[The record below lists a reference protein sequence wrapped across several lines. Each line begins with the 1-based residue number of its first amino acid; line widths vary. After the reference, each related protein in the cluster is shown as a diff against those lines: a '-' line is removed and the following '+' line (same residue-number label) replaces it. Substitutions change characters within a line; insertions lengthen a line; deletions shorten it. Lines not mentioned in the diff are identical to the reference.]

1 VSELRKDP
9 ITGHWVIIAESRLAR
24 PNEYVAPAH
33 PSLPGGCPF
42 CEGQE
47 SRTPPEVAAVRNK
60 GTPADGPGWSIRVIP
75 NRFPTLAPAA
85 SAAATPQSASLLEA
99 RPGYG
104 YHEVIIVSP
113 RHEPG
118 LAFLPVDH
126 ARAVVRMFRDRVA
139 ALAKKPQISA
149 VLLFENFGPESGG
162 TLMHPHA
169 QVVATPVVPPVLEE
183 KVDGMRRF
191 SRKHPDTCLLETV
204 AKEERSQKTRIVLDD
219 GIFLT
224 STPFASAHPY
234 EVLILPER
242 HSTSI
247 IEATD
252 AELDRL
258 AELLPAVL
266 RSLFTVAPSF
276 SYNFMVH
283 CAPNPMKS
291 HPEFHWHIEIAPR
304 LIRPDGFELGTG
316 IAVNPVSPEAA
327 ASALRTALSQPAPSN
342 PR

>member
-9 ITGHWVIIAESRLAR
+9 ITGHWVVIAESRLAR
-24 PNEYVAPAH
+24 PNEYVAPVR
-33 PSLPGGCPF
+33 PSSPGDCPF

-47 SRTPPEVAAVRNK
+47 SRTPPEVAAVRPQ
-60 GTPADGPGWSIRVIP
+60 GSPADGPGWSVRVIP
-75 NRFPTLAPAA
+75 NRFPTLSPNAP
-85 SAAATPQSASLLEA
+85 SAVTPPPATLLEA

-104 YHEVIIVSP
+104 YHEVIVVSP
-113 RHEPG
+113 RHDPG
-118 LAFLPVDH
+118 LAYLPVDH

-139 ALAKKPQISA
+139 TLAKKPRISA

-169 QVVATPVVPPVLEE
+169 QVVATPVVPPVLGE
-183 KVDGMRRF
+183 KVDGLRRF
-191 SRKHPDTCLLETV
+191 SRKHADECLLETI
-204 AKEERSQKTRIVLDD
+204 AEEERSQKSRVVLDD
-219 GIFLT
+219 GMFLT

-242 HSTSI
+242 HASSI
-247 IEATD
+247 TEATD

-258 AELLPAVL
+258 AELLPTVL
-266 RSLFTVAPSF
+266 RSQFAVAPSF

-283 CAPNPMKS
+283 GAPNPLKS

-304 LIRPDGFELGTG
+304 LVRPDGFELGTG
-316 IAVNPVSPEAA
+316 IAVNPVSPEGA
-327 ASALRTALSQPAPSN
+327 ASALRTALSQPSASN